1 MLPEMRGYMQHSM
14 LTKAIAQRTWLTL
27 VRKPKLI
34 SKKMNFLALVF
45 WVNNNEKSDSSENKT
60 TNRG

>member
-1 MLPEMRGYMQHSM
+1 MQHSM

-34 SKKMNFLALVF
+34 SQKMNFLALVF
-45 WVNNNEKSDSSENKT
+45 RVNNNEKSDSSENKT